1 MAAQGPTVS
10 PGAPGPPDV
19 DALME
24 RVRAGVADKLAR
36 GVYTQADL
44 EEVRRIEL
52 EIRERS
58 DFGPDPSDDVARLH
72 NSWDP
77 LGPHTFTSHRGGFGR
92 IIVAA
97 KRLLRRL
104 VKPVASV
111 ALVRQA
117 EFNGAVARLLTGA
130 SHGVQT
136 LESAHDALLLKHDE
150 LERRHVELHAHCG
163 ELLTE
168 VRRLQARLESVDRAG
183 MPDAA
188 VRFPAGRTLPD
199 PPAGTGPSPLSYLA
213 FEEKHRG
220 PGEAIKQKQR
230 AYLRHFDGAPG
241 RVLDAGCGRGEFL
254 ELLREAGI
262 PAYGVDLDA
271 GMAARSR
278 EKGLDVTAGDLLG
291 HLAALPDGSLGGV
304 FAAQV
309 IEHMST
315 DELVCFV
322 RLAYSKLAPGGR
334 FVAETINPTCLA
346 TFAGAFYLDLTH
358 TRPVH
363 PEALRFL
370 LEGTGFRGVDL
381 EFTSPFPQ
389 EMKLQVI
396 DMARWLHDVDKDF
409 VRLVNDNFGRINGL
423 VYGHQ
428 DYAAVATR

>member
-1 MAAQGPTVS
+1 MIGRGSTVP

-44 EEVRRIEL
+44 DEVRRIEL

-58 DFGPDPSDDVARLH
+58 DFGPDPSDDIARLH
-72 NSWDP
+72 SSWDP
-77 LGPHTFTSHRGGFGR
+77 LGPHTFTSHRGGIGR
-92 IIVAA
+92 LIVVA
-97 KRLLRRL
+97 KQQLRRF
-104 VKPVASV
+104 VRPFASV

-136 LESAHDALLLKHDE
+136 LESGHDALLLKHDE
-150 LERRHVELHAHCG
+150 LERRHVELHARCG

-183 MPDAA
+183 LPAA
-188 VRFPAGRTLPD
+188 AAHAPAGQAAAQV
-199 PPAGTGPSPLSYLA
+199 PAAGPSPLSYLA

-220 PGEAIKQKQR
+220 PGIEIKQKQR
-230 AYLRHFDGAPG
+230 AYLRHFDGVPG

-254 ELLREAGI
+254 EVLREAGV

-271 GMAARSR
+271 EMAARSR
-278 EKGLDVTAGDLLG
+278 EKGLDVTTGDLIG
-291 HLAALPDGSLGGV
+291 HLAALPDGSLGGI

-315 DELVCFV
+315 DELVSFV
-322 RLAYSKLAPGGR
+322 RLAHAKLAPGGR
-334 FVAETINPTCLA
+334 FIAETINPACLA

-370 LEGTGFRGVDL
+370 LEGTGFRDVGL
-381 EFTSPFPQ
+381 EFTAPFPP

-409 VRLVNDNFGRINGL
+409 VRLVNDNFGRLNGL

-428 DYAAVATR
+428 DYAAIATR

>member
-1 MAAQGPTVS
+1 MEQQGGQRPGDAA
-10 PGAPGPPDV
+10 APDV

-36 GVYTQADL
+36 GVYSPADL
-44 EEVRRIEL
+44 DEIRRVEL
-52 EIRERS
+52 EIRERA
-58 DFGPDPSDDVARLH
+58 DFGPDPADDIARLH
-72 NSWDP
+72 SSWDP
-77 LGPHTFTSHRGGFGR
+77 LGPHTFTSHRGGVGR
-92 IIVAA
+92 LIVKA
-97 KRLLRRL
+97 KGLLRRL
-104 VKPVASV
+104 VRPVASV

-136 LESAHDALLLKHDE
+136 LESSHDALLLKHDE
-150 LERRHVELHAHCG
+150 LERRHLELHARCG

-168 VRRLQARLESVDRAG
+168 VRRLQARLESVDRG
-183 MPDAA
+183 GLPAA
-188 VRFPAGRTLPD
+188 AAAPAPAAPLPAAA
-199 PPAGTGPSPLSYLA
+199 PAPLSYLA

-220 PGEAIKQKQR
+220 PGIAIKEKQR
-230 AYLRHFDGAPG
+230 AYLRHFVDAPG

-254 ELLREAGI
+254 EVLREAGI
-262 PAYGVDLDA
+262 SAYGIDLDVE
-271 GMAARSR
+271 MAARSR
-278 EKGLDVTAGDLLG
+278 EKGLEVTAGDLIG
-291 HLAALPDGSLGGV
+291 HLAALPDGTLGGV

-315 DELVCFV
+315 AELVSFV
-322 RLAYSKLAPGGR
+322 RLAHAKLAPGGR
-334 FVAETINPTCLA
+334 FIAETINPTCLA

-370 LEGTGFRGVDL
+370 LEGTGFRSVEL
-381 EFTSPFPQ
+381 EFSAPFPP

-396 DMARWLHDVDKDF
+396 DVARWLHDIDKEF
-409 VRLVNDNFGRINGL
+409 VRLVNDNFGRLNGL

>member
-1 MAAQGPTVS
+1 MTTDTAPPGPGAAQR
-10 PGAPGPPDV
+10 PDV

-36 GVYTQADL
+36 GIYTQAELD
-44 EEVRRIEL
+44 EVRRVEL
-52 EIRERS
+52 EIRERT
-58 DFGPDPSDDVARLH
+58 DFGPDPSDDIARLH
-72 NSWDP
+72 ATWDP
-77 LGPHTFTSHRGGFGR
+77 LGPHAFTSHRGSVGKL
-92 IIVAA
+92 IVAA
-97 KRLLRRL
+97 KQLLRKL

-111 ALVRQA
+111 VLVRQA
-117 EFNGAVARLLTGA
+117 EFNGAVARLLSGA

-136 LESAHDALLLKHDE
+136 LESGHDALLLKHDE
-150 LERRHVELHAHCG
+150 LARRHLELHARCG

-168 VRRLQARLESVDRAG
+168 VRRLQARLESVERAG
-183 MPDAA
+183 IPDAA
-188 VRFPAGRTLPD
+188 VRVSR
-199 PPAGTGPSPLSYLA
+199 PPAAPVGPSPLSYLA

-220 PGEAIKQKQR
+220 PGEAIREKQR
-230 AYLRHFDGAPG
+230 AYLRHFVGAPG

-254 ELLREAGI
+254 EVLREAGI

-271 GMAARSR
+271 EMAARSR

-291 HLAALPDGSLGGV
+291 HLAGLPDGSLGGI

-315 DELVCFV
+315 DELVAFAG
-322 RLAYSKLAPGGR
+322 LAHAKLAPGGR
-334 FVAETINPTCLA
+334 FLAETVNPACLA
-346 TFAGAFYLDLTH
+346 TFSGAFYLDLTH

-370 LEGTGFRGVDL
+370 LEGTGFREVEL
-381 EFTSPFPQ
+381 EFTAPFPP

-409 VRLVNDNFGRINGL
+409 VRLVNDNFGRLNGL
-423 VYGHQ
+423 IYSFQ
-428 DYAAVATR
+428 DYAAIARR